1 MTNSTHPG
9 PACRLF
15 DTRTRGQHVK
25 SNITIRLSPSSSS
38 LSPSPHYNT
47 VQDFASSDSPGIA
60 NDANLLPTSAMSRI
74 DDDFISRAATD
85 EELLVIMP
93 YEAWWRDRYDL
104 LLSRGYQ
111 LRPRLRPGWV
121 PSWTTN
127 GKEIWSC
134 EDSAYIMVFS
144 TYPSFNPGSNLN
156 NRRLPNITLSMQ

>member
-1 MTNSTHPG
+1 MTESTHPG

-15 DTRTRGQHVK
+15 DTRTRGQRVK
-25 SNITIRLSPSSSS
+25 SNITFRLSPP
-38 LSPSPHYNT
+38 SPSPPHFRLLPT
-47 VQDFASSDSPGIA
+47 IIRVQDTAKSDSPDIA
-60 NDANLLPTSAMSRI
+60 NVANGMSTLI
-74 DDDFISRAATD
+74 DDDFRSRAATD

-127 GKEIWSC
+127 GKGVWFC
-134 EDSAYIMVFS
+134 EDSAYIMVCS
-144 TYPSFNPGSNLN
+144 TYPSVDSGSNSKI
-156 NRRLPNITLSMQ
+156 RRPPNITSSMQ